1 MGACRHVL
9 FSYAIISMKI
19 SSKQNTLM
27 KWFGK
32 SPKKEKSQK
41 EIRSREEEE
50 EGGVPGVGPSSS
62 KKQKLEE

>member
-1 MGACRHVL
+1 MDACRHVL
-9 FSYAIISMKI
+9 FSYAISMKI

-32 SPKKEKSQK
+32 SPKKEKSKQK
-41 EIRSREEEE
+41 EVRSREGEEE
-50 EGGVPGVGPSSS
+50 EGGVGPSSS